1 MPWNC
6 EGGWE
11 IVGVGAQW
19 ERQSGVLWFGT
30 AEGVGTISQLD
41 KVDDVTMAGDGWG
54 GMEKL
59 KERPQD

>member
-1 MPWNC
+1 MREAEKSSVW
-6 EGGWE
+6 GHS
-11 IVGVGAQW
+11 

-41 KVDDVTMAGDGWG
+41 KVDDVTTGGDGRG